1 MPNHVTNVIS
11 AVPAVLEALLSVEE
25 DGEKFIDFNTMIPI
39 PGDDDPRITST
50 KTDYGNGMVGW
61 SFDGISPMDFQR
73 DLWGTKWNAYSQE
86 IDTEFLKFETAWS
99 HPLNVIVVLSLA
111 FPEETIEVKYADE
124 DLGHNLGHYSIL
136 NGEITAHHEFE
147 SGSVE
152 ALDFAC
158 RLRYGVS
165 YGEQKNIW
173 FQEDLESAR
182 SYAFWD
188 QIKEERDFEDYS
200 EFRTLLREG
209 SLTVPEEIVN
219 SIQTQEDINNY
230 WKSA

>member
-11 AVPAVLEALLSVEE
+11 AVPAVLEALLSVGE

-39 PGDDDPRITST
+39 PDDDDPRITST

-111 FPEETIEVKYADE
+111 FPEETIVVRYADE
-124 DLGHNLGHYSIL
+124 DLGHNLGYYSIL
-136 NGEITAHHEFE
+136 NGEITHRVEFE
-147 SGSVE
+147 AGSE
-152 ALDFAC
+152 KALDFAC

-165 YGEQKNIW
+165 YEEQRKVW
-173 FQEDLESAR
+173 FQDDLDSAR
-182 SYAFWD
+182 SFAFWN
-188 QIKEERDFEDYS
+188 QIKEERDFEDSS

-219 SIQTQEDINNY
+219 SIQTQEDIDNF